1 MKMENILAGGR
12 KSKMVNAKNIFMK
25 KLKLFAATLF
35 LLCMMPVQ
43 AKDGDQVTLQA
54 GTANVIWTL
63 NSAYF
68 ETCYSEAKVE
78 GDSWDQW
85 LQKKGSDYVRDWPSD
100 KQNVDAYFMTR
111 FNKKTGKKGGLNLQN
126 TNPGDTYRFIIHFS
140 DIDMGSI
147 GGGVVASVFLGVFG
161 KKSGGVNFKS
171 GYVDVVEAATGKV
184 VCRLSFKDVKG
195 DSGLSMSAQLT
206 LALEDLHDEII
217 GFAERFKDK
226 QMPETS
232 VAALTTSMQSQQ
244 AVSQSIAS
252 QQSVVT
258 PSPVES
264 TPQQTMVAT
273 VPQTSSPQKQ
283 MVTVKLKNGTTITGE
298 MKSIDPMTKIV
309 MVIAGKETTILMSKV
324 ANVEMVQSTA
334 VATGQPVASQ
344 PVVAPQPSAVIPAP
358 VVASATEPL
367 GNRKLLVTEATGQPE
382 RIIVNVGQTPVEMVL
397 VNGGRMNM
405 GYDGNGSRRMHSEP
419 VHEVAVTSFYLSTQP
434 LPASFV
440 TEIVGTKN
448 VDGKGNEPAQV
459 RSYEDVEKVIS
470 AVAQQTGRAL
480 RLPTEAEWEYAAS
493 GDRQNAI
500 FSIAGGR
507 DIAYEWCSD
516 YLDQYPES
524 GVVLTD
530 PTGPTRGKQ
539 HVIRAYNGK
548 RGKFDRSS
556 DIDEDDAYLGLVR
569 LAIKAKDIK

>member
-1 MKMENILAGGR
+1 
-12 KSKMVNAKNIFMK
+12 MK
-25 KLKLFAATLF
+25 KLKLFAVALF
-35 LLCMMPVQ
+35 SLCMMPVQ

-68 ETCYSEAKVE
+68 ETYYSEAKVE

-85 LQKKGSDYVRDWPSD
+85 LQKKGADYVRDWPSD
-100 KQNVDAYFMTR
+100 KQKVDTYFMTR
-111 FNKKTGKKGGLNLQN
+111 FNKKTKKKGGINLQN
-126 TNPGDTYRFIIHFS
+126 TNPNDTYRFVIHFS

-147 GGGVVASVFLGVFG
+147 GGGVVASVFLGGFA
-161 KKSGGVNFKS
+161 KKSGGVNFKT
-171 GYVDVVEAATGKV
+171 GYVDIVEAATGKV
-184 VCRLSFKDVKG
+184 VCRLSFRDVKG
-195 DSGLSMSAQLT
+195 DSGLNMSAQLM
-206 LALEDLHDEII
+206 LALEDLHDELI

-232 VAALTTSMQSQQ
+232 VAAMTMPAQQ
-244 AVSQSIAS
+244 TASQSVVA

-258 PSPVES
+258 PAPVAAS
-264 TPQQTMVAT
+264 PQQIVAA
-273 VPQTSSPQKQ
+273 PQVSSTQKQ
-283 MVTVKLKNGTTITGE
+283 MVSVKLKTGTTITGE
-298 MKSIDPMTKIV
+298 MKSFDPMTKIV

-324 ANVEMVQSTA
+324 ANVEMVQSTPA
-334 VATGQPVASQ
+334 VTEQPAVTQ
-344 PVVAPQPSAVIPAP
+344 QVVTPQPAA
-358 VVASATEPL
+358 VASAPIVASTTEPL

-382 RIIVNVGQTPVEMVL
+382 RISINVGHTPIEMVL

-405 GYDGNGSRRMHSEP
+405 GYDGDGSRRMHSEP
-419 VHEVAVTSFYLSTQP
+419 VHEVAVTSFYISTQP
-434 LPASFV
+434 LPASLV

-448 VDGKGNEPAQV
+448 VDGKGSEPAQV
-459 RSYEDVEKVIS
+459 RSYEDVERVIS
-470 AVAQQTGRAL
+470 TVAQQTGRAL

-516 YLDQYPES
+516 YLDWYPES

-569 LAIKAKDIK
+569 LVIKAKDIK

>member
-1 MKMENILAGGR
+1 
-12 KSKMVNAKNIFMK
+12 MK
-25 KLKLFAATLF
+25 KLKLFAVALF
-35 LLCMMPVQ
+35 SLCMMPVQ

-68 ETCYSEAKVE
+68 ETYYSEAKVE

-85 LQKKGSDYVRDWPSD
+85 LQKKGADYVRDWPSD
-100 KQNVDAYFMTR
+100 KQKVDTYFMTR
-111 FNKKTGKKGGLNLQN
+111 FNKKTKKKGGINLQN
-126 TNPGDTYRFIIHFS
+126 TNPNDTYRFVIHFS

-147 GGGVVASVFLGVFG
+147 GGGVVASVFLGGFA
-161 KKSGGVNFKS
+161 KKSGGVNFKQ

-184 VCRLSFKDVKG
+184 VCRLSFRDVKG
-195 DSGLSMSAQLT
+195 DSGLNMSAQLM
-206 LALEDLHDEII
+206 LALEDLHDELI

-232 VAALTTSMQSQQ
+232 VAAMTMPAQQ
-244 AVSQSIAS
+244 TASQSVVA

-258 PSPVES
+258 PAPVAA
-264 TPQQTMVAT
+264 TPQQTVAA
-273 VPQTSSPQKQ
+273 PQVSSAQKQ
-283 MVTVKLKNGTTITGE
+283 MVSVKLKTGTTITGE
-298 MKSIDPMTKIV
+298 MKSFDPMTKIV

-324 ANVEMVQSTA
+324 ANVEMVQSTPA
-334 VATGQPVASQ
+334 VTEQPAVTQQVVTPQPAAVVSAPIVAST
-344 PVVAPQPSAVIPAP
+344 
-358 VVASATEPL
+358 TEPL
-367 GNRKLLVTEATGQPE
+367 GNRKLLVTEATGHPE
-382 RIIVNVGQTPVEMVL
+382 RILINVGQTPIEMVL

-405 GYDGNGSRRMHSEP
+405 GYDGDGSRRMHSEP
-419 VHEVAVTSFYLSTQP
+419 VHEVAVTSFYISTQP
-434 LPASFV
+434 LPASLV

-448 VDGKGNEPAQV
+448 VDGKGSEPAQV
-459 RSYEDVEKVIS
+459 RSYEDVERVIS
-470 AVAQQTGRAL
+470 AVTQQTGRAL

-516 YLDQYPES
+516 YLDWYPES

-569 LAIKAKDIK
+569 LVIKAKDIK

>member
-1 MKMENILAGGR
+1 
-12 KSKMVNAKNIFMK
+12 MK
-25 KLKLFAATLF
+25 KLKLFAVALF
-35 LLCMMPVQ
+35 SLCMMPVQ

-68 ETCYSEAKVE
+68 ETYYSEAKVE

-85 LQKKGSDYVRDWPSD
+85 LQKKGADYVRDWPSD
-100 KQNVDAYFMTR
+100 KQKVDTYFMTR
-111 FNKKTGKKGGLNLQN
+111 FNKKTKKKGGINLQN
-126 TNPGDTYRFIIHFS
+126 TNPNDTYRFVIHFS

-147 GGGVVASVFLGVFG
+147 GGGVVASVFLGGFA
-161 KKSGGVNFKS
+161 KKSGGVNFKT

-184 VCRLSFKDVKG
+184 VCRLSFRDVKG
-195 DSGLSMSAQLT
+195 DSGLNMSAQLM
-206 LALEDLHDEII
+206 LALEDLHDELI

-232 VAALTTSMQSQQ
+232 VAAMTMPAQQ
-244 AVSQSIAS
+244 TASQSVVA

-258 PSPVES
+258 PAPVAAS
-264 TPQQTMVAT
+264 PQQIVAA
-273 VPQTSSPQKQ
+273 PQVSSTQKQ
-283 MVTVKLKNGTTITGE
+283 MVSVKLKTGTTITGE
-298 MKSIDPMTKIV
+298 MKSFDPMTKIV

-324 ANVEMVQSTA
+324 ANVEMVQSTPA
-334 VATGQPVASQ
+334 VTEQPAVTQ
-344 PVVAPQPSAVIPAP
+344 QVVTPQPAA
-358 VVASATEPL
+358 VASAPIVASTTEPL

-382 RIIVNVGQTPVEMVL
+382 RISINVGQTPIEMVL

-405 GYDGNGSRRMHSEP
+405 GYDGDGSRRMHSEP
-419 VHEVAVTSFYLSTQP
+419 VHEVAVTSFYISTQP
-434 LPASFV
+434 LPASLV

-448 VDGKGNEPAQV
+448 VDGKGSEPAQV
-459 RSYEDVEKVIS
+459 RSYEDVERVIS

-516 YLDQYPES
+516 YLDWYPES

-569 LAIKAKDIK
+569 LVIKAKDIK

>member
-1 MKMENILAGGR
+1 
-12 KSKMVNAKNIFMK
+12 MK
-25 KLKLFAATLF
+25 KLKLFAVALF
-35 LLCMMPVQ
+35 SLCMMPVQ

-68 ETCYSEAKVE
+68 ETYYSEAKVE

-85 LQKKGSDYVRDWPSD
+85 LQKKGADYVRDWPSD
-100 KQNVDAYFMTR
+100 KQKVDTYFMTR
-111 FNKKTGKKGGLNLQN
+111 FNKKTKKKGGINLQN
-126 TNPGDTYRFIIHFS
+126 TNPNDTYRFVIHFS

-147 GGGVVASVFLGVFG
+147 GGGVVASVFLGGFA
-161 KKSGGVNFKS
+161 KKSGGVNFKT
-171 GYVDVVEAATGKV
+171 GYVDIVEAATGKV
-184 VCRLSFKDVKG
+184 VCRLSFRDVKG
-195 DSGLSMSAQLT
+195 DSGLNMSAQLM
-206 LALEDLHDEII
+206 LALEDLHDELI

-232 VAALTTSMQSQQ
+232 VAAMTMPAQQ
-244 AVSQSIAS
+244 TASQSVVA

-258 PSPVES
+258 PAPVAAS
-264 TPQQTMVAT
+264 PQQIVAA
-273 VPQTSSPQKQ
+273 PQVSSTQKQ
-283 MVTVKLKNGTTITGE
+283 MVSVKLKTGTTITGE
-298 MKSIDPMTKIV
+298 MKSFDPMTKIV

-324 ANVEMVQSTA
+324 ANVEMVQSTPA
-334 VATGQPVASQ
+334 VTEQPTVTQ
-344 PVVAPQPSAVIPAP
+344 QVVTPQPAA
-358 VVASATEPL
+358 VASAPIVASTTEPL

-382 RIIVNVGQTPVEMVL
+382 RISINVGQTPIEMVL

-405 GYDGNGSRRMHSEP
+405 GYDGDGSRRMHSEP
-419 VHEVAVTSFYLSTQP
+419 VHEVAVTSFYISTQP
-434 LPASFV
+434 LPASLV
-440 TEIVGTKN
+440 TEIAGTKN
-448 VDGKGNEPAQV
+448 VDGKGSEPAQV
-459 RSYEDVEKVIS
+459 RSYEDVERVIS

-516 YLDQYPES
+516 YLDWYPES

-569 LAIKAKDIK
+569 LVIKAKDIK

>member
-1 MKMENILAGGR
+1 
-12 KSKMVNAKNIFMK
+12 MK
-25 KLKLFAATLF
+25 KLKIIAVVLFS
-35 LLCMMPVQ
+35 LCMMPVQ

-68 ETCYSEAKVE
+68 ETYYSEAKVE
-78 GDSWDQW
+78 GDSWGQW
-85 LQKKGSDYVRDWPSD
+85 LQKKGADYVRDWPSD
-100 KQNVDAYFMTR
+100 KQKVDTYFMTR
-111 FNKKTGKKGGLNLQN
+111 FNKKTKKKGGINLQN
-126 TNPGDTYRFIIHFS
+126 TNPNDTYRFIIHFS

-147 GGGVVASVFLGVFG
+147 GGGVVASVFLGGFA
-161 KKSGGVNFKS
+161 KKSGGVNFKT

-184 VCRLSFKDVKG
+184 VCRLSFRDVKG
-195 DSGLSMSAQLT
+195 DSGLNMSAQLM
-206 LALEDLHDEII
+206 LALEDLHDELI

-232 VAALTTSMQSQQ
+232 VAAMTTTTQQ
-244 AVSQSIAS
+244 TAPQPVVA

-258 PSPVES
+258 PAPVVAS
-264 TPQQTMVAT
+264 PQQTAAA
-273 VPQTSSPQKQ
+273 PQVSSAQKQ
-283 MVTVKLKNGTTITGE
+283 MVSVTLKTGTTITGE
-298 MKSIDPMTKIV
+298 MKSFDPMTKIV
-309 MVIAGKETTILMSKV
+309 LVIAGKETTILMSKV

-334 VATGQPVASQ
+334 VATEQPVASQ
-344 PVVAPQPSAVIPAP
+344 PSVAPQPVAVTPAP

-367 GNRKLLVTEATGQPE
+367 GNRKLLVTEATGRPE
-382 RIIVNVGQTPVEMVL
+382 RISINVGQTPIEMVL

-405 GYDGNGSRRMHSEP
+405 GYDGDGSRRMHSEP
-419 VHEVAVTSFYLSTQP
+419 VHEVAVTSFYISTQP
-434 LPASFV
+434 LPASLV
-440 TEIVGTKN
+440 TDIVGTKN

-459 RSYEDVEKVIS
+459 RSFEDVERVIS
-470 AVAQQTGRAL
+470 AVAQQAGRAL

-516 YLDQYPES
+516 YLDWYPES

>member
-1 MKMENILAGGR
+1 
-12 KSKMVNAKNIFMK
+12 
-25 KLKLFAATLF
+25 
-35 LLCMMPVQ
+35 MMPVQ

-68 ETCYSEAKVE
+68 ETYYSEAKVE

-85 LQKKGSDYVRDWPSD
+85 LQKKGADYVRDWPTD
-100 KQNVDAYFMTR
+100 KQKVDTYFMTR
-111 FNKKTGKKGGLNLQN
+111 FNKKTKKKGGLNLQN
-126 TNPGDTYRFIIHFS
+126 TNPNDTYRFIIHFS

-147 GGGVVASVFLGVFG
+147 GGGVVASVFLGGFA
-161 KKSGGVNFKS
+161 KKSGGVNFKT

-195 DSGLSMSAQLT
+195 DSGLNMSAQLM
-206 LALEDLHDEII
+206 LALEDLHDELI

-232 VAALTTSMQSQQ
+232 VSAMTTSTTQQ
-244 AVSQSIAS
+244 TVPQPVVT

-258 PSPVES
+258 PAPVAPS
-264 TPQQTMVAT
+264 PQQTVAASQ
-273 VPQTSSPQKQ
+273 VSSAQKQ
-283 MVTVKLKNGTTITGE
+283 MVTVKLKTGTTITGE
-298 MKSIDPMTKIV
+298 MKSFDPMTKIV

-324 ANVEMVQSTA
+324 ANVEMVQSTPT
-334 VATGQPVASQ
+334 VAEQPTVSQ
-344 PVVAPQPSAVIPAP
+344 PVVTPQPAAVAPAP

-367 GNRKLLVTEATGQPE
+367 GNRKLLVTEATGQAE
-382 RIIVNVGQTPVEMVL
+382 KITITIGQVPVEMIL

-405 GYDGNGSRRMHSEP
+405 GYDGDGSRRMHSEP
-419 VHEVAVTSFYLSTQP
+419 VHEVAVTSFYISAQP
-434 LPASFV
+434 LPASLV

-459 RSYEDVEKVIS
+459 RSYEDVERVIS
-470 AVAQQTGRAL
+470 AIAQQTGRAL

-516 YLDQYPES
+516 YLDWYPES

>member
-1 MKMENILAGGR
+1 
-12 KSKMVNAKNIFMK
+12 MK
-25 KLKLFAATLF
+25 KLKLFAVALF
-35 LLCMMPVQ
+35 SLCMMPVQ

-68 ETCYSEAKVE
+68 ETYYSEAKVE

-85 LQKKGSDYVRDWPSD
+85 LQKKGADYVRDWPSD
-100 KQNVDAYFMTR
+100 KQKVDTYFMTR
-111 FNKKTGKKGGLNLQN
+111 FNKKTKKKGGINLQN
-126 TNPGDTYRFIIHFS
+126 TNPNDTYRFVIHFS

-147 GGGVVASVFLGVFG
+147 GGGVVASVFLGGFA
-161 KKSGGVNFKS
+161 KKSGGVNFKT
-171 GYVDVVEAATGKV
+171 GYVDIVEAATGKV
-184 VCRLSFKDVKG
+184 VCRLSFRDVKG
-195 DSGLSMSAQLT
+195 DSGLNMSAQLM
-206 LALEDLHDEII
+206 LALEDLHDELI

-232 VAALTTSMQSQQ
+232 VAAMTMPAQQ
-244 AVSQSIAS
+244 TASQSVVA

-258 PSPVES
+258 PAPVAAS
-264 TPQQTMVAT
+264 PQQTVAA
-273 VPQTSSPQKQ
+273 PQVSSAQKQ
-283 MVTVKLKNGTTITGE
+283 MVSVKLKTGTTITGE
-298 MKSIDPMTKIV
+298 MKSFDPMTKIV

-324 ANVEMVQSTA
+324 ANVEMVQSTPA
-334 VATGQPVASQ
+334 VTEQPAVTQ
-344 PVVAPQPSAVIPAP
+344 QVVTPQPAA
-358 VVASATEPL
+358 VASAPIVASTTEPL

-382 RIIVNVGQTPVEMVL
+382 RISINVGQTPIEMVL

-405 GYDGNGSRRMHSEP
+405 GYDGDGSRRMHSEP
-419 VHEVAVTSFYLSTQP
+419 VHEVAVTSFYISTQP
-434 LPASFV
+434 LPASLV

-448 VDGKGNEPAQV
+448 VDGKGSEPAQV
-459 RSYEDVEKVIS
+459 RSYEDVERVIS

-516 YLDQYPES
+516 YLDWYPES

-569 LAIKAKDIK
+569 LVIKAKDIK

>member
-1 MKMENILAGGR
+1 
-12 KSKMVNAKNIFMK
+12 MK
-25 KLKLFAATLF
+25 KLKLFAVALF
-35 LLCMMPVQ
+35 SLCMMPVQ

-68 ETCYSEAKVE
+68 ETYYSEAKVE

-85 LQKKGSDYVRDWPSD
+85 LQKKGADYVRDWPSD
-100 KQNVDAYFMTR
+100 KQKVDTYFMTR
-111 FNKKTGKKGGLNLQN
+111 FNKKTKKKGGINLQN
-126 TNPGDTYRFIIHFS
+126 TNPNDTYRFVIHFS

-147 GGGVVASVFLGVFG
+147 GGGVVASVFLGGFA
-161 KKSGGVNFKS
+161 KKSGGVNFKT
-171 GYVDVVEAATGKV
+171 GYVDIVEAATGKV
-184 VCRLSFKDVKG
+184 VCRLSFRDVKG
-195 DSGLSMSAQLT
+195 DSGLNMSAQLM
-206 LALEDLHDEII
+206 LALEDLHDELI

-232 VAALTTSMQSQQ
+232 VAAMTMPAQQ
-244 AVSQSIAS
+244 TASQSVVA

-258 PSPVES
+258 PAPVAAS
-264 TPQQTMVAT
+264 PQQIVAA
-273 VPQTSSPQKQ
+273 PQVSSTQKQ
-283 MVTVKLKNGTTITGE
+283 MVSVKLKTGTTITGE
-298 MKSIDPMTKIV
+298 MKSFDPMTKIV

-324 ANVEMVQSTA
+324 ANVEMVQSTPA
-334 VATGQPVASQ
+334 VTEQPAVTQ
-344 PVVAPQPSAVIPAP
+344 QVVTPQPAA
-358 VVASATEPL
+358 VASAPIVASTTEPL

-382 RIIVNVGQTPVEMVL
+382 RISINVGQTPIEMVL

-405 GYDGNGSRRMHSEP
+405 GYDGDGSRRMHSEP
-419 VHEVAVTSFYLSTQP
+419 VHEVAVTSFYISTQP
-434 LPASFV
+434 LPASLV
-440 TEIVGTKN
+440 TEIAGTKN
-448 VDGKGNEPAQV
+448 VDGKGSEPAQV
-459 RSYEDVEKVIS
+459 RSYEDVERVIS

-516 YLDQYPES
+516 YLDWYPES

-569 LAIKAKDIK
+569 LVIKAKDIK

>member
-1 MKMENILAGGR
+1 MQEVAR
-12 KSKMVNAKNIFMK
+12 AKWANNPEKVFMK
-25 KLKLFAATLF
+25 KLKLFAVALF
-35 LLCMMPVQ
+35 SLCMMPVQ

-68 ETCYSEAKVE
+68 ETYYSEAKVE

-85 LQKKGSDYVRDWPSD
+85 LQKKGDDYVRDWPSD
-100 KQNVDAYFMTR
+100 KQKVDTYFMTR
-111 FNKKTGKKGGLNLQN
+111 FNKKTKKKGGINLQN
-126 TNPGDTYRFIIHFS
+126 TNPNDTYRFIIHFS

-147 GGGVVASVFLGVFG
+147 GGGVVASVFLGGFA
-161 KKSGGVNFKS
+161 KKSGGVNFKT

-184 VCRLSFKDVKG
+184 VCRLSFRDVKG
-195 DSGLSMSAQLT
+195 DSGLNMSSQLMF
-206 LALEDLHDEII
+206 ALEDLHDELI

-232 VAALTTSMQSQQ
+232 VAAMTTTTQQ
-244 AVSQSIAS
+244 TAPQPVVA

-258 PSPVES
+258 PAPVVAS
-264 TPQQTMVAT
+264 PQQAVAS
-273 VPQTSSPQKQ
+273 PQVSSAQKQ
-283 MVTVKLKNGTTITGE
+283 MVSVTLKTGTTITGE
-298 MKSIDPMTKIV
+298 MKSFDPMTKIV

-334 VATGQPVASQ
+334 VATEQPVTSQ
-344 PVVAPQPSAVIPAP
+344 PVVAPQPAAATPAP

-382 RIIVNVGQTPVEMVL
+382 RISINVGQTPIEMVL

-405 GYDGNGSRRMHSEP
+405 GYDGDGSRRMHSEP
-419 VHEVAVTSFYLSTQP
+419 VHEVAVTSFYISTQP
-434 LPASFV
+434 LPASLV
-440 TEIVGTKN
+440 TDIVGTKN

-459 RSYEDVEKVIS
+459 RSFEDVERVIS

-516 YLDQYPES
+516 YLDWFPES

>member
-1 MKMENILAGGR
+1 
-12 KSKMVNAKNIFMK
+12 MK
-25 KLKLFAATLF
+25 KLKLFAVALF
-35 LLCMMPVQ
+35 SLCMMPVQ

-68 ETCYSEAKVE
+68 ETYYSEAKVE

-85 LQKKGSDYVRDWPSD
+85 LQKKGADYVRDWPSD
-100 KQNVDAYFMTR
+100 KQKVDTYFMTR
-111 FNKKTGKKGGLNLQN
+111 FNKKTKKKGGINLQN
-126 TNPGDTYRFIIHFS
+126 TNPNDTYRFVIHFS

-147 GGGVVASVFLGVFG
+147 GGGVVASVFLGGFA
-161 KKSGGVNFKS
+161 KKSGGVNFKT

-184 VCRLSFKDVKG
+184 VCRLSFRDVKG
-195 DSGLSMSAQLT
+195 DSGLNMSAQLM
-206 LALEDLHDEII
+206 LALEDLHDELI

-232 VAALTTSMQSQQ
+232 VAAMTTPAQQ
-244 AVSQSIAS
+244 TASQSVVA

-258 PSPVES
+258 PAPVAAS
-264 TPQQTMVAT
+264 PQQTVAA
-273 VPQTSSPQKQ
+273 PQVSSAQKQ
-283 MVTVKLKNGTTITGE
+283 MVSVKLKTGTTITGE
-298 MKSIDPMTKIV
+298 MKSFDPMTKIV

-324 ANVEMVQSTA
+324 ANVEMVQSTPA
-334 VATGQPVASQ
+334 VTEQPAVTQ
-344 PVVAPQPSAVIPAP
+344 QVVTPQPAA
-358 VVASATEPL
+358 VASAPIVASTTEPL

-382 RIIVNVGQTPVEMVL
+382 RISINVGQTPIEMVL

-405 GYDGNGSRRMHSEP
+405 GYDGDGSRRMHSEP
-419 VHEVAVTSFYLSTQP
+419 VHEVAVTSFYISTQP
-434 LPASFV
+434 LPASLV

-448 VDGKGNEPAQV
+448 VDGKGSEPAQV
-459 RSYEDVEKVIS
+459 RSYEDVERVIS

-516 YLDQYPES
+516 YLDWYPES

-569 LAIKAKDIK
+569 LVIKAKDIK

>member
-1 MKMENILAGGR
+1 
-12 KSKMVNAKNIFMK
+12 MK
-25 KLKLFAATLF
+25 KLKLFAVALF
-35 LLCMMPVQ
+35 SLCMMPVQ

-68 ETCYSEAKVE
+68 ETYYSEAKVE

-85 LQKKGSDYVRDWPSD
+85 LQKKGADYVRDWPSD
-100 KQNVDAYFMTR
+100 KQKVDTYFMTR
-111 FNKKTGKKGGLNLQN
+111 FNKKTKKKGGINLQN
-126 TNPGDTYRFIIHFS
+126 TNPNDTYRFVIHFS

-147 GGGVVASVFLGVFG
+147 GGGVVASVFLGGFA
-161 KKSGGVNFKS
+161 KKSGGVNFKT
-171 GYVDVVEAATGKV
+171 GYVDIVEAATGKV
-184 VCRLSFKDVKG
+184 VCRLSFRDVKG
-195 DSGLSMSAQLT
+195 DSGLNMSAQLM
-206 LALEDLHDEII
+206 LALEDLHDELI

-232 VAALTTSMQSQQ
+232 VAAMTTPAQQ
-244 AVSQSIAS
+244 TASQSVVA

-258 PSPVES
+258 PAPVAASPLQIVAAPQVSS
-264 TPQQTMVAT
+264 T
-273 VPQTSSPQKQ
+273 QKQ
-283 MVTVKLKNGTTITGE
+283 MVSVKLKTGTTITGE
-298 MKSIDPMTKIV
+298 MKSFDPMTKIV

-324 ANVEMVQSTA
+324 ANVEMVQSTPA
-334 VATGQPVASQ
+334 VTEQPAVTQ
-344 PVVAPQPSAVIPAP
+344 QVVTPQPAA
-358 VVASATEPL
+358 VASAPIVASTTEPL

-382 RIIVNVGQTPVEMVL
+382 RISINVGQTPIEMVL

-405 GYDGNGSRRMHSEP
+405 GYDGDGSRRMHSEP
-419 VHEVAVTSFYLSTQP
+419 VHEVAVTSFYISTQP
-434 LPASFV
+434 LPASLV

-448 VDGKGNEPAQV
+448 VDGKGSEPAQV
-459 RSYEDVEKVIS
+459 RSYEDVERVIS

-516 YLDQYPES
+516 YLDWYPES

-569 LAIKAKDIK
+569 LVIKAKDIK

>member
-1 MKMENILAGGR
+1 
-12 KSKMVNAKNIFMK
+12 MK
-25 KLKLFAATLF
+25 KLKLFAVALF
-35 LLCMMPVQ
+35 SLCMMPVQ

-68 ETCYSEAKVE
+68 ETYYSEAKVE

-85 LQKKGSDYVRDWPSD
+85 LQKKGADYVRDWPSD
-100 KQNVDAYFMTR
+100 KQKVDTYFMTR
-111 FNKKTGKKGGLNLQN
+111 FNKKTKKKGGINLQN
-126 TNPGDTYRFIIHFS
+126 TNPNDTYRFVIHFS

-147 GGGVVASVFLGVFG
+147 GGGVVASVFLGGFA
-161 KKSGGVNFKS
+161 KKSGGVNFKT
-171 GYVDVVEAATGKV
+171 GYVDIVEAATGKV
-184 VCRLSFKDVKG
+184 VCRLSFRDVKG
-195 DSGLSMSAQLT
+195 DSGLNMSAQLM
-206 LALEDLHDEII
+206 LALEDLHDELI

-232 VAALTTSMQSQQ
+232 VAAMTMPAQQ
-244 AVSQSIAS
+244 TASQSVVA

-258 PSPVES
+258 PAPVAAS
-264 TPQQTMVAT
+264 PQQIVAA
-273 VPQTSSPQKQ
+273 PQVSSTQKQ
-283 MVTVKLKNGTTITGE
+283 MVSVKLKTGTTITGE
-298 MKSIDPMTKIV
+298 MKSFDPMTKIV

-324 ANVEMVQSTA
+324 ANVEMVQSTPA
-334 VATGQPVASQ
+334 VTEQPAVTQ
-344 PVVAPQPSAVIPAP
+344 QVVTPQPAA
-358 VVASATEPL
+358 VASAPIVASTTEPL

-382 RIIVNVGQTPVEMVL
+382 RISINVGQTPIEMVL

-405 GYDGNGSRRMHSEP
+405 GYDGDGSRRMHSEP
-419 VHEVAVTSFYLSTQP
+419 VHEVAVTSFYISTQP
-434 LPASFV
+434 LPASLV

-448 VDGKGNEPAQV
+448 VDGKGSEPAQV
-459 RSYEDVEKVIS
+459 RSYEDVERVIS

-516 YLDQYPES
+516 YLDWYPES

-569 LAIKAKDIK
+569 LVIKAKDIK

>member
-1 MKMENILAGGR
+1 
-12 KSKMVNAKNIFMK
+12 MK
-25 KLKLFAATLF
+25 KLKLFAVALF
-35 LLCMMPVQ
+35 SLCMMPVQ

-68 ETCYSEAKVE
+68 ETYYSEAKVE

-85 LQKKGSDYVRDWPSD
+85 LQKKGADYVRDWPSD
-100 KQNVDAYFMTR
+100 KQKVDTYFMTR
-111 FNKKTGKKGGLNLQN
+111 FNKKTKKKGGINLQN
-126 TNPGDTYRFIIHFS
+126 TNPNDTYRFVIHFS

-147 GGGVVASVFLGVFG
+147 GGGVVASVFLGGFA
-161 KKSGGVNFKS
+161 KKSGGVNFKT
-171 GYVDVVEAATGKV
+171 GYVDIVEAATGKV
-184 VCRLSFKDVKG
+184 VCRLSFRDVKG
-195 DSGLSMSAQLT
+195 DSGLNMSAQLM
-206 LALEDLHDEII
+206 LALEDLHDELI

-232 VAALTTSMQSQQ
+232 VAAMTTPAQQ
-244 AVSQSIAS
+244 TASQSVVA

-258 PSPVES
+258 PAPVAAS
-264 TPQQTMVAT
+264 PQQTVAA
-273 VPQTSSPQKQ
+273 PQVSSAQKQ
-283 MVTVKLKNGTTITGE
+283 MVSVKLKTGTTITGE
-298 MKSIDPMTKIV
+298 MKSFDPMTKIV

-324 ANVEMVQSTA
+324 ANVEMVQSTPA
-334 VATGQPVASQ
+334 VTEQPAVTQ
-344 PVVAPQPSAVIPAP
+344 QVVTPQPAA
-358 VVASATEPL
+358 VASAPIVASTTEPL

-382 RIIVNVGQTPVEMVL
+382 RISINVGQTPIEMVL

-405 GYDGNGSRRMHSEP
+405 GYDGDGSRRMHSEP
-419 VHEVAVTSFYLSTQP
+419 VHEVAVTSFYISTQP
-434 LPASFV
+434 LPASLV

-448 VDGKGNEPAQV
+448 VDGKGSEPAQV
-459 RSYEDVEKVIS
+459 RSYEDVERVIS

-516 YLDQYPES
+516 YLDWYPES

-569 LAIKAKDIK
+569 LVIKAKDIK

>member
-1 MKMENILAGGR
+1 
-12 KSKMVNAKNIFMK
+12 MK
-25 KLKLFAATLF
+25 KLKLFAVALF
-35 LLCMMPVQ
+35 SLCMMPVQ

-68 ETCYSEAKVE
+68 ETYYSEAKVE

-85 LQKKGSDYVRDWPSD
+85 LQKKGADYVRDWPSD
-100 KQNVDAYFMTR
+100 KQKVDTYFMTR
-111 FNKKTGKKGGLNLQN
+111 FNKKTKKKGGINLQN
-126 TNPGDTYRFIIHFS
+126 TNPNDTYRFVIHFS

-147 GGGVVASVFLGVFG
+147 GGGVVASVFLGGFA
-161 KKSGGVNFKS
+161 KKSGGVNFKT
-171 GYVDVVEAATGKV
+171 GYVDIVEAATGKV
-184 VCRLSFKDVKG
+184 VCRLSFRDVKG
-195 DSGLSMSAQLT
+195 DSGLNMSAQLM
-206 LALEDLHDEII
+206 LALEDLHDELI

-232 VAALTTSMQSQQ
+232 VAAMTMPAQQ
-244 AVSQSIAS
+244 TASQSVVA

-258 PSPVES
+258 PAPVAAS
-264 TPQQTMVAT
+264 PQQIVAA
-273 VPQTSSPQKQ
+273 PQVSSTQKQ
-283 MVTVKLKNGTTITGE
+283 MVSVKLKTGTTITGE
-298 MKSIDPMTKIV
+298 MKSFDPMTKIV

-324 ANVEMVQSTA
+324 ANVEMVQSTPA
-334 VATGQPVASQ
+334 VTEQPAVTQQVVTPQPAAVVSAPIVAST
-344 PVVAPQPSAVIPAP
+344 
-358 VVASATEPL
+358 TEPL
-367 GNRKLLVTEATGQPE
+367 GNRKLLVTEATGHPE
-382 RIIVNVGQTPVEMVL
+382 RISINVGQTPIEMVL

-405 GYDGNGSRRMHSEP
+405 GYDGDGSRRMHSEP
-419 VHEVAVTSFYLSTQP
+419 VHEVAVTSFYISTQP
-434 LPASFV
+434 LPASLV

-448 VDGKGNEPAQV
+448 VDGKGSEPAQV
-459 RSYEDVEKVIS
+459 RSYEDVERVIS
-470 AVAQQTGRAL
+470 TVAQQTGRAL

-516 YLDQYPES
+516 YLDWYPES

-569 LAIKAKDIK
+569 LVIKAKDIK

>member
-1 MKMENILAGGR
+1 
-12 KSKMVNAKNIFMK
+12 MK
-25 KLKLFAATLF
+25 KLKLFAVALF
-35 LLCMMPVQ
+35 SLCMMPVQ

-68 ETCYSEAKVE
+68 ETYYSEAKVE

-85 LQKKGSDYVRDWPSD
+85 LQKKGADYVRDWPSD
-100 KQNVDAYFMTR
+100 KQKVDTYFMTR
-111 FNKKTGKKGGLNLQN
+111 FNKKTKKKGGINLQN
-126 TNPGDTYRFIIHFS
+126 TNPNDTYRFVIHFS

-147 GGGVVASVFLGVFG
+147 GGGVVASVFLGGFA
-161 KKSGGVNFKS
+161 KKSGGVNFKT

-184 VCRLSFKDVKG
+184 VCRLSFRDVKG
-195 DSGLSMSAQLT
+195 DSGLNMSAQLM
-206 LALEDLHDEII
+206 LALEDLHDELI

-232 VAALTTSMQSQQ
+232 VAAMTMPAQQ
-244 AVSQSIAS
+244 TASQSVVA

-258 PSPVES
+258 PAPVAAS
-264 TPQQTMVAT
+264 PQQTVAA
-273 VPQTSSPQKQ
+273 PQVSSAQKQ
-283 MVTVKLKNGTTITGE
+283 MVSVKLKTGTTITGE
-298 MKSIDPMTKIV
+298 MKSFDPMTKIV

-324 ANVEMVQSTA
+324 ANVEMVQSTPA
-334 VATGQPVASQ
+334 VTEQPAVTQ
-344 PVVAPQPSAVIPAP
+344 QVVTPQPAA
-358 VVASATEPL
+358 VASAPIVASTTEPL

-382 RIIVNVGQTPVEMVL
+382 RISINVGQTPIEMVL

-405 GYDGNGSRRMHSEP
+405 GYDGDGSRRMHSEP
-419 VHEVAVTSFYLSTQP
+419 VHEVAVTSFYISTQP
-434 LPASFV
+434 LPASLV

-448 VDGKGNEPAQV
+448 VDGKGSEPAQV
-459 RSYEDVEKVIS
+459 RSYEDVERVIS

-516 YLDQYPES
+516 YLDWYPES

-569 LAIKAKDIK
+569 LVIKAKDIK

>member
-1 MKMENILAGGR
+1 
-12 KSKMVNAKNIFMK
+12 MK
-25 KLKLFAATLF
+25 KLKLVAVAL
-35 LLCMMPVQ
+35 LWLCMMPVQ

-68 ETCYSEAKVE
+68 ETYYSEAKVE

-85 LQKKGSDYVRDWPSD
+85 LQKKGDDYVRDWPTD
-100 KQNVDAYFMTR
+100 KQKVDLYFMTR
-111 FNKKTGKKGGLNLQN
+111 FNKKTKKKGGLNLQN
-126 TNPGDTYRFIIHFS
+126 TNPNDTYRFIVHFN

-147 GGGVVASVFLGVFG
+147 GGGVVASVFIGGFA

-171 GYVDVVEAATGKV
+171 GYVDIVEAATGKV
-184 VCRLSFKDVKG
+184 VCRLSFKGVRG
-195 DSGLSMSAQLT
+195 DSGLNMSAQLI

-226 QMPETS
+226 QMPEAS
-232 VAALTTSMQSQQ
+232 VAALTTPAQSQQ
-244 AVSQSIAS
+244 TVSQPVAA

-258 PSPVES
+258 PTTVVAS
-264 TPQQTMVAT
+264 PQQTTTAPT
-273 VPQTSSPQKQ
+273 PQSTSPQKQ
-283 MVTVKLKNGTTITGE
+283 MVTVKLKTGTTITGE
-298 MKSIDPMTKIV
+298 MKSFDPMTKIV
-309 MVIAGKETTILMSKV
+309 MVVAGKETTILMSKV
-324 ANVEMVQSTA
+324 ANVEMAQSA
-334 VATGQPVASQ
+334 PVAAEQPAITQ
-344 PVVAPQPSAVIPAP
+344 PVVTPQPQTVTPAP
-358 VVASATEPL
+358 VVASTTEPL
-367 GNRKLLVTEATGQPE
+367 GNRKLLVTEATGQAE
-382 RIIVNVGQTPVEMVL
+382 RISINIGQTPVEMVL

-405 GYDGNGSRRMHSEP
+405 GYDGDGSRRMHSEP
-419 VHEVAVTSFYLSTQP
+419 VHEVVVTSFYMSTQP
-434 LPASFV
+434 LPASLV
-440 TEIVGTKN
+440 TDIVGTKN

-459 RSYEDVEKVIS
+459 RSFEDVERVIS
-470 AVAQQTGRAL
+470 TVAQQTGRAL

-507 DIAYEWCSD
+507 DTAYEWCSD
-516 YLDQYPES
+516 FLDWYPES

-530 PTGPTRGKQ
+530 PTGPARGKQ

-569 LAIKAKDIK
+569 LVIKAKDIR

>member
-1 MKMENILAGGR
+1 
-12 KSKMVNAKNIFMK
+12 MK
-25 KLKLFAATLF
+25 KLKLFAVALF
-35 LLCMMPVQ
+35 SLCMMPVQ

-68 ETCYSEAKVE
+68 ETYYSEAKVE

-85 LQKKGSDYVRDWPSD
+85 LQKKGADYVRDWPSD
-100 KQNVDAYFMTR
+100 KQKVDTYFMTR
-111 FNKKTGKKGGLNLQN
+111 FNKKTKKKGGINLQN
-126 TNPGDTYRFIIHFS
+126 TNPNDTYRFVIHFS

-147 GGGVVASVFLGVFG
+147 GGGVVASVFLGGFA
-161 KKSGGVNFKS
+161 KKSGGVNFKT
-171 GYVDVVEAATGKV
+171 GYVDIVEAATGKV
-184 VCRLSFKDVKG
+184 VCRLSFRDVKG
-195 DSGLSMSAQLT
+195 DSGLNMSAQLM
-206 LALEDLHDEII
+206 LALEDLHDELI

-232 VAALTTSMQSQQ
+232 VAAMTMPAQQ
-244 AVSQSIAS
+244 TASQSVVA

-258 PSPVES
+258 PAPVAASSQQIVAAPQVSS
-264 TPQQTMVAT
+264 T
-273 VPQTSSPQKQ
+273 QKQ
-283 MVTVKLKNGTTITGE
+283 MVSVKLKTGTTITGE
-298 MKSIDPMTKIV
+298 MKSFDPMTKIV

-324 ANVEMVQSTA
+324 ANVEMVQSTPA
-334 VATGQPVASQ
+334 VTEQPAVTQ
-344 PVVAPQPSAVIPAP
+344 QVVTPQPAA
-358 VVASATEPL
+358 VASAPIVASTTEPL

-382 RIIVNVGQTPVEMVL
+382 RISINVGQTPIEMVL

-405 GYDGNGSRRMHSEP
+405 GYDGDGSRRMHSEP
-419 VHEVAVTSFYLSTQP
+419 VHEVAVTSFYISTQP
-434 LPASFV
+434 LPASLV

-448 VDGKGNEPAQV
+448 VDGKGSEPAQV
-459 RSYEDVEKVIS
+459 RSYEDVERVIS

-516 YLDQYPES
+516 YLDWYPES

-569 LAIKAKDIK
+569 LVIKAKDIK

>member
-1 MKMENILAGGR
+1 
-12 KSKMVNAKNIFMK
+12 MK
-25 KLKLFAATLF
+25 KLKLFAVALF
-35 LLCMMPVQ
+35 SLCMMPVQ

-68 ETCYSEAKVE
+68 ETYYSEAKVE

-85 LQKKGSDYVRDWPSD
+85 LQKKGADYVRDWPSD
-100 KQNVDAYFMTR
+100 KQKVDTYFMTR
-111 FNKKTGKKGGLNLQN
+111 FNKKTKKKGGINLQN
-126 TNPGDTYRFIIHFS
+126 TNPNDTYRFVIHFS

-147 GGGVVASVFLGVFG
+147 GGGVVASVFLGGFA
-161 KKSGGVNFKS
+161 KKSGGVNFKT
-171 GYVDVVEAATGKV
+171 GYVDIVEAATGKV
-184 VCRLSFKDVKG
+184 VCRLSFRDVKG
-195 DSGLSMSAQLT
+195 DSGLNMSAQLM
-206 LALEDLHDEII
+206 LALEDLHDELI

-232 VAALTTSMQSQQ
+232 VAAMTMPAQQ
-244 AVSQSIAS
+244 TASQSVVA

-258 PSPVES
+258 PAPVAAS
-264 TPQQTMVAT
+264 PQQIVAA
-273 VPQTSSPQKQ
+273 PQVSSTQKQ
-283 MVTVKLKNGTTITGE
+283 MVSVKLKTGTTITGE
-298 MKSIDPMTKIV
+298 MKSFDPMTKIV

-324 ANVEMVQSTA
+324 ANVEMVQSTPA
-334 VATGQPVASQ
+334 VTEQPAVTQ
-344 PVVAPQPSAVIPAP
+344 QVVTPQPAA
-358 VVASATEPL
+358 VASAPIVASTTEPL

-382 RIIVNVGQTPVEMVL
+382 RISINVGHTPIEMVL

-405 GYDGNGSRRMHSEP
+405 GYDGDGSRRMHSEP
-419 VHEVAVTSFYLSTQP
+419 VHEVAVTSFYISTQP
-434 LPASFV
+434 LPASLV

-448 VDGKGNEPAQV
+448 VDGKGSEPAQV
-459 RSYEDVEKVIS
+459 RSYEDVERVIS

-516 YLDQYPES
+516 YLDWYPES

-569 LAIKAKDIK
+569 LVIKAKDIK

>member
-1 MKMENILAGGR
+1 
-12 KSKMVNAKNIFMK
+12 MK
-25 KLKLFAATLF
+25 KLKLFAVALF
-35 LLCMMPVQ
+35 SLCMMPVQ

-68 ETCYSEAKVE
+68 ETYYSEAKVE

-85 LQKKGSDYVRDWPSD
+85 LQKKGADYVRDWPSD
-100 KQNVDAYFMTR
+100 KQKVDTYFMTR
-111 FNKKTGKKGGLNLQN
+111 FNKKTKKKGGINLQN
-126 TNPGDTYRFIIHFS
+126 TNPNDTYRFVIHFS

-147 GGGVVASVFLGVFG
+147 GGGVVASVFLGGFA
-161 KKSGGVNFKS
+161 KKSGGVNFKT
-171 GYVDVVEAATGKV
+171 GYVDIVEAATGKV
-184 VCRLSFKDVKG
+184 VCRLSFRDVKG
-195 DSGLSMSAQLT
+195 DSGLNMSAQLM
-206 LALEDLHDEII
+206 LALEDLHDELI

-232 VAALTTSMQSQQ
+232 VAAMTMPAQQ
-244 AVSQSIAS
+244 TASQSVVA

-258 PSPVES
+258 PAPVAAS
-264 TPQQTMVAT
+264 PQQIVAA
-273 VPQTSSPQKQ
+273 PQVSSTQKQ
-283 MVTVKLKNGTTITGE
+283 MVSVKLKTGTTITGE
-298 MKSIDPMTKIV
+298 MKSFDPMTKIV

-324 ANVEMVQSTA
+324 ANVEIVQSTPA
-334 VATGQPVASQ
+334 VTEQPAVTQQVVTPQPAAVVSAPIVAST
-344 PVVAPQPSAVIPAP
+344 
-358 VVASATEPL
+358 TEPL
-367 GNRKLLVTEATGQPE
+367 GNRKLLVTEATGHPE
-382 RIIVNVGQTPVEMVL
+382 RISINVGQTPIEMVL

-405 GYDGNGSRRMHSEP
+405 GYDGDGSRRMHSEP
-419 VHEVAVTSFYLSTQP
+419 VHEVAVTSFYISTQP
-434 LPASFV
+434 LPASLV

-448 VDGKGNEPAQV
+448 VDGKGSEPAQV
-459 RSYEDVEKVIS
+459 RSYEDVERVIS
-470 AVAQQTGRAL
+470 TVAQQTGRAL

-516 YLDQYPES
+516 YLDWYPES

-569 LAIKAKDIK
+569 LVIKAKDIK

>member
-1 MKMENILAGGR
+1 
-12 KSKMVNAKNIFMK
+12 MK
-25 KLKLFAATLF
+25 KLKLIAIAL
-35 LLCMMPVQ
+35 LSLCMMPVQ

-54 GTANVIWTL
+54 GMANVIWTL

-68 ETCYSEAKVE
+68 ETYYNEAKVE

-85 LQKKGSDYVRDWPSD
+85 LQKKGADYVRDWPTD
-100 KQNVDAYFMTR
+100 KQKVDTYFMTR
-111 FNKKTGKKGGLNLQN
+111 FNKKTKKKGGLNLQN
-126 TNPGDTYRFIIHFS
+126 TNPNDTYRFIIHFS

-147 GGGVVASVFLGVFG
+147 GGGVVASVFLGGFAR
-161 KKSGGVNFKS
+161 KSGGVNFKS

-195 DSGLSMSAQLT
+195 DRGLNMSAQLI

-226 QMPETS
+226 QLPETS
-232 VAALTTSMQSQQ
+232 VAALTTSAQPQQVTSQPV
-244 AVSQSIAS
+244 AV
-252 QQSVVT
+252 QQNVAT
-258 PSPVES
+258 PVA
-264 TPQQTMVAT
+264 TAPQQTAVTAA
-273 VPQTSSPQKQ
+273 PQAAAPQGQ
-283 MVTVKLKNGTTITGE
+283 MVTVKLKTGTTITGV
-298 MKSIDPMTKIV
+298 MKSFDPMTKIV
-309 MVIAGKETTILMSKV
+309 MVVAGKETTILMSKV
-324 ANVEMVQSTA
+324 ANVEMVQNA
-334 VATGQPVASQ
+334 
-344 PVVAPQPSAVIPAP
+344 PVVTEQPAAPQQVVTPQSAAITSTP

-382 RIIVNVGQTPVEMVL
+382 RITINVGQTPVEMVL

-405 GYDGNGSRRMHSEP
+405 GYDGDGSRRMHSEP
-419 VHEVAVTSFYLSTQP
+419 VHEVAVTSFYISTQP
-434 LPASFV
+434 LPALLV

-459 RSYEDVEKVIS
+459 RSYEDVERVIS
-470 AVAQQTGRAL
+470 AVAQQTGRTL

-516 YLDQYPES
+516 YLDWYPES

-569 LAIKAKDIK
+569 LVIKAKDIK

>member
-1 MKMENILAGGR
+1 
-12 KSKMVNAKNIFMK
+12 MK
-25 KLKLFAATLF
+25 KLKLFAVALL

-68 ETCYSEAKVE
+68 ETYYSEAKVE

-85 LQKKGSDYVRDWPSD
+85 LQKKGADYVRDWPTD
-100 KQNVDAYFMTR
+100 KQKVDTYFMTR
-111 FNKKTGKKGGLNLQN
+111 FNKKTKKKGGLNLQN
-126 TNPGDTYRFIIHFS
+126 TNPNDTYRFIIHFS

-147 GGGVVASVFLGVFG
+147 GGGVVASVFLGGFA
-161 KKSGGVNFKS
+161 KKSGGVNFKT

-195 DSGLSMSAQLT
+195 DSGLNMSAQLM
-206 LALEDLHDEII
+206 LALEDLHDELI

-232 VAALTTSMQSQQ
+232 VSAMTTSTTQQ
-244 AVSQSIAS
+244 TVPQPVVT

-258 PSPVES
+258 PAPVAPS
-264 TPQQTMVAT
+264 PQQTVAASQ
-273 VPQTSSPQKQ
+273 VSSAQKQ
-283 MVTVKLKNGTTITGE
+283 MVTVKLKTGTTITGE
-298 MKSIDPMTKIV
+298 MKSFDPMTKIV

-324 ANVEMVQSTA
+324 ANVEMVQSTPT
-334 VATGQPVASQ
+334 VAEQPTVSQ
-344 PVVAPQPSAVIPAP
+344 PVVTPQPAAVAPAP

-367 GNRKLLVTEATGQPE
+367 GNRKLLVTEATGQAE
-382 RIIVNVGQTPVEMVL
+382 KITITIGQVPVEMIL

-405 GYDGNGSRRMHSEP
+405 GYDGDGSRRMHSEP
-419 VHEVAVTSFYLSTQP
+419 VHEVAVTSFYISAQP
-434 LPASFV
+434 LPASLV

-459 RSYEDVEKVIS
+459 RSYEDVERVIS
-470 AVAQQTGRAL
+470 AIAQQTGRAL

-516 YLDQYPES
+516 YLDWYPES

>member
-1 MKMENILAGGR
+1 
-12 KSKMVNAKNIFMK
+12 MK
-25 KLKLFAATLF
+25 KLKLFAVALF
-35 LLCMMPVQ
+35 SLCMMPVQ

-68 ETCYSEAKVE
+68 ETYYSEAKVE
-78 GDSWDQW
+78 GDSWNQW
-85 LQKKGSDYVRDWPSD
+85 LQKKGADYVRDWPSD
-100 KQNVDAYFMTR
+100 KQKVDTYFMTR
-111 FNKKTGKKGGLNLQN
+111 FNKKTKKKGGINLQN
-126 TNPGDTYRFIIHFS
+126 TNPNDTYRFVIHFS

-147 GGGVVASVFLGVFG
+147 GGGVVASVFLGGFA
-161 KKSGGVNFKS
+161 KKSGGVNFKT
-171 GYVDVVEAATGKV
+171 GYVDIVEAATGKV
-184 VCRLSFKDVKG
+184 VCRLSFRDVKG
-195 DSGLSMSAQLT
+195 DSGLNMSAQLM
-206 LALEDLHDEII
+206 LALEDLHDELI

-232 VAALTTSMQSQQ
+232 VAAMTMPAQQ
-244 AVSQSIAS
+244 TASQSVVA

-258 PSPVES
+258 PAPVAA
-264 TPQQTMVAT
+264 TPQQTVAA
-273 VPQTSSPQKQ
+273 PQVSSAQKQ
-283 MVTVKLKNGTTITGE
+283 MVSVKLKTGTTITGE
-298 MKSIDPMTKIV
+298 MKSFDPMTKIV

-324 ANVEMVQSTA
+324 ANVEMVQSTPA
-334 VATGQPVASQ
+334 VTEQPAVTQQVVTPQPAAVVSAPIVAST
-344 PVVAPQPSAVIPAP
+344 
-358 VVASATEPL
+358 TEPL

-382 RIIVNVGQTPVEMVL
+382 RISINVGHTPIEMVL

-405 GYDGNGSRRMHSEP
+405 GYDGDGSRRMHSEP
-419 VHEVAVTSFYLSTQP
+419 VHEVAVTSFYISTQP
-434 LPASFV
+434 LPASLV

-448 VDGKGNEPAQV
+448 VDGKGSEPAQV
-459 RSYEDVEKVIS
+459 RSYEDVERVIS

-516 YLDQYPES
+516 YLDWYPES

-569 LAIKAKDIK
+569 LVIKAKDIK